1 MTNIAF
7 RINKHLCYLRSD
19 MSAKSSK
26 KKVKTEWA
34 ECNVCSKKVLSRIKE
49 GHDCDGGIELPYI
62 QNVGMDVLLI
72 TNNVSEDN
80 KNSENSCIKMT
91 LETMYQMGVDFGAWC
106 KLICKDAEFSSIYRC
121 LPSTEVP
128 PGGILIPVEV
138 TSVRNANFHSI
149 FEVRLVSDV
158 DIFNALVL
166 HVKLLSDETSFSGKI
181 ERRLLQQ
188 IVLNILKGRVLFS
201 GQHIAMRVYAI
212 KCTLVVGDLKTLEKE
227 MENLLYSREKDDSC
241 EEKFA
246 MVTDSTQIE
255 IDLTCGNYSSPNQT
269 ARIEMENINS
279 FGGYELL
286 LSSLKSE
293 VIDPIINKTVEVK
306 SRVFGV
312 MIHGSSGIGKSFLSK
327 CLIGELGVFED
338 DILREIKLPSNSK
351 SGQVTIYVLDDLHF
365 LFGVQSKL
373 KVLDDESVQNPI
385 QRLRT
390 FFDQLHKLTGDVLV
404 IGITPD
410 IELIDSSLR
419 RVGYF
424 EYEYEINPP
433 SQNCRYDIVR
443 KICQRCFANFVFDN
457 DDLLS
462 LSFEAHGYIAADLLH
477 VLKYATFDAS
487 SNEVTNCNLKSAL
500 KKVKPSAMK
509 EIVLDIPPVKWS
521 DIGGQSDLKAK
532 LRQCIE
538 WPVKNPEKFAKFGI
552 QPPRGILLYGPPGCS
567 KTMVAKALAN
577 ETGLNFLSVKG
588 PEIYDKYVG
597 QSEKAIRKLFQR
609 AKQAAPV
616 IIFFDEI
623 DAIAPARG
631 NSSNNSVSD
640 RVLTQLLTEMD
651 GVEKLE
657 NVVIVAATNR
667 PDIIDK
673 ALLRP
678 GRIDKLFYVELPD
691 SDTRQKIIEIKLR
704 KTPPL
709 KIANGSRDSFLKEL
723 LLKTEGFSGA
733 EVCALCDEA
742 AMNALRRSMS
752 YENAEVEDFISEDDF
767 CEALKFV
774 LPQTTKQSLK
784 RYEEFRQQAER

>member
-1 MTNIAF
+1 MNTSFIQPENSNKTVLVSDNKIA
-7 RINKHLCYLRSD
+7 RLEPDDI
-19 MSAKSSK
+19 
-26 KKVKTEWA
+26 KTESTDSQSESSRDDIDVA
-34 ECNVCSKKVLSRIKE
+34 SPNSTEETSVVEGEQPSLATRTSK
-49 GHDCDGGIELPYI
+49 
-62 QNVGMDVLLI
+62 
-72 TNNVSEDN
+72 DN

-166 HVKLLSDETSFSGKI
+166 HVKLLSDETSFS
-181 ERRLLQQ
+181 
-188 IVLNILKGRVLFS
+188 
-201 GQHIAMRVYAI
+201 
-212 KCTLVVGDLKTLEKE
+212 GDLKTLEKE